1 MNTDFKW
8 IFHASLFYFVMDYT
22 KNLTIDFFVYVVL
35 LCLGIEH
42 ATSTPQQDLYRMNR
56 VEKVPKHA
64 TVTQHWPH
72 FMLECAIFSRKK
84 FFRKLIHYNQALA
97 MHHQPNPAY
106 QKRKML
112 IYLPPNFRYSKEN
125 GNCCLSSFYQLFIFT
140 KSLEH

>member
-1 MNTDFKW
+1 MDFSR
-8 IFHASLFYFVMDYT
+8 ITFLFCHGLYQKFDHR
-22 KNLTIDFFVYVVL
+22 FFVYVVL

-97 MHHQPNPAY
+97 MHHQPKY
-106 QKRKML
+106 YR
-112 IYLPPNFRYSKEN
+112 ISKEEN
-125 GNCCLSSFYQLFIFT
+125 VNLSYV
-140 KSLEH
+140 